1 MEIEGGL
8 FLTII
13 AVSFMV
19 LVLPIKYKEYF
30 YFLPVGMFLILGFW
44 LLSGSNV
51 SFTSSSTD
59 GVTVVNSTTYLIGD
73 ASGNY
78 NINTPWLGMFFV
90 LASII
95 LAFLAFLG
103 LTDPQTKS
111 K

>member
-1 MEIEGGL
+1 MNIEGGL
-8 FLTII
+8 FFTII

-19 LVLPIKYKEYF
+19 LVLPLKYKEYF

-44 LLSGSNV
+44 LLSGATV
-51 SFTSSSTD
+51 SFVSSSTD
-59 GVTVVNSTTYLIGD
+59 GITVVNSTTYLIGD
-73 ASGNY
+73 ATNTY
-78 NINTPWLGMFFV
+78 NINTPWLGLFFL